1 MKCTAE
7 TLLDFDLPGNRAQ
20 ATPTK
25 QLAQRM
31 IEGRIF
37 GFINSAKYAYVR
49 EEAAEMLEAE
59 LDIHELVIS
68 LICIVE

>member
-1 MKCTAE
+1 
-7 TLLDFDLPGNRAQ
+7 
-20 ATPTK
+20 
-25 QLAQRM
+25 M